1 MAKPIINPP
10 TKKKK
15 KIKHK
20 ERVITFLLQEEHG
33 MDEREVQMKQK
44 IYRNE
49 DEELKSLRNKNRKVK
64 NYGEEKELRNGEG

>member
-1 MAKPIINPP
+1 
-10 TKKKK
+10 
-15 KIKHK
+15 
-20 ERVITFLLQEEHG
+20 